1 MDGNGRVPGGPRG
14 LQIRSA
20 LATVGVG
27 GFDSHTFPLIL
38 LMVINL
44 PKVLNLREVVLIKA
58 KNTSLLFVNYRIIF
72 PCHKSYW
79 NSFNSSEGELNR
91 LSYLYLVRLI

>member
-14 LQIRSA
+14 LQILPSGAKTIR
-20 LATVGVG
+20 G
-27 GFDSHTFPLIL
+27 GFDSHTFPLIS